1 MVYSRR
7 DIMSKKQLLGQILI
21 KRGMINKEQLQ
32 HALEVQKKE
41 GGVVGE
47 ILIKLGYVSDRD
59 IVVALILQCGLP
71 YIAVNKYE
79 IDKKVTELI
88 SVKIAREFHI
98 MPLDRV
104 GDVLSVVMANPLDAA
119 MIDEVE
125 HITGCKVA
133 TFIATKAEI
142 DEAINRWYTKKE

>member
-1 MVYSRR
+1 MVYLRR
-7 DIMSKKQLLGQILI
+7 DIIAKKQLIGQILI
-21 KRGMINKEQLQ
+21 KRGMISKEQLQ
-32 HALEVQKKE
+32 HALDHQKKE
-41 GGVVGE
+41 GGVLGE
-47 ILIKLGYVSDRD
+47 ILIKLGYVTERD

-79 IDKKVTELI
+79 IDKRVIELI
-88 SVKIAREFHI
+88 PAKTARQFHI

-104 GDVLSVVMANPLDAA
+104 GDVLSVVMANPLDAV
-119 MIDEVE
+119 MIDEIQ

-142 DEAINRWYTKKE
+142 DEAINKWYGK